1 MALMLLTFSTI
12 LYANTASNTQ
22 FIIQAPDGRYYM
34 DESMV
39 IALANYIKQLE
50 ELNKNYG
57 LQIDN
62 LSKQV
67 ELLKQQ
73 NITLQAQVDSLNQ
86 QLKEEKNKQLIYTV
100 VAVITIGTTI
110 ILFLK

>member
-1 MALMLLTFSTI
+1 
-12 LYANTASNTQ
+12 
-22 FIIQAPDGRYYM
+22 M

-73 NITLQAQVDSLNQ
+73 NVTLQAQVDSLNQ

>member
-1 MALMLLTFSTI
+1 
-12 LYANTASNTQ
+12 
-22 FIIQAPDGRYYM
+22 M
-34 DESMV
+34 DESTV

-73 NITLQAQVDSLNQ
+73 NVTLQAQVDSLNQ

>member
-1 MALMLLTFSTI
+1 MLLIFSTT
-12 LYANTASNTQ
+12 LYADTASNTQ

-34 DESMV
+34 DESTV

>member
-1 MALMLLTFSTI
+1 
-12 LYANTASNTQ
+12 
-22 FIIQAPDGRYYM
+22 M
-34 DESMV
+34 DESTV

>member
-1 MALMLLTFSTI
+1 
-12 LYANTASNTQ
+12 
-22 FIIQAPDGRYYM
+22 M
-34 DESMV
+34 DESTV

-86 QLKEEKNKQLIYTV
+86 QLKEEKNKQLMYTV